1 MRLRLGLGP
10 LGIAISLA
18 MLLPFAAGSVWRADA
33 QTVVAQNAAGAK
45 KAPVKRAP
53 RAAKAKDAE
62 ADGKSGRAP
71 AEIDRQLDTAAK
83 SLSAGD
89 ADGATKTLD
98 SVLAGGGLGSKHVA
112 RALYLRGV
120 AHRKK
125 GRPAQALADLT
136 SAIWLKDGLNEADRA
151 AALKERSEVSGEVG
165 VADAGAP
172 ASVASSGPSPSASS
186 ATQRPSS
193 QTSLLKPPSASS
205 AVFSDTGF
213 PPTASPPRRAPPPR
227 DAAPSAAKSASP
239 ATSSWQSTT
248 QVEQKAQPTASA
260 PSPRQTA
267 TRGPAKVQPPGKA
280 PPTAGEGLGEF
291 LSGLFGG
298 GSSQPSA
305 QPKRSAW
312 APSTS
317 TDGPPPP
324 VPAVTERG
332 KRAAESSTIAT
343 SAVSQGGAYRL
354 QVATLRS
361 RPEADSVASRLR
373 KEHGSIIGAHKL
385 DIDQTVYGNMG
396 TFYRVRVG
404 PFGSAN
410 EPKALCDQL
419 RPKGYDCLVVTN

>member
-1 MRLRLGLGP
+1 MV
-10 LGIAISLA
+10 
-18 MLLPFAAGSVWRADA
+18 LPFADGSSWRAHA
-33 QTVVAQNAAGAK
+33 QTVVAQNTAGAK

-53 RAAKAKDAE
+53 GAKKAKDAA

-83 SLSAGD
+83 SLTSGD

-98 SVLAGGGLGSKHVA
+98 SVLAGGGLGNKHVA

-151 AALKERSEVSGEVG
+151 AALKERSEVSGELG
-165 VADAGAP
+165 VAESGAP
-172 ASVASSGPSPSASS
+172 ASVASSGPSPSAPPP
-186 ATQRPSS
+186 ATQQPSS

-205 AVFSDTGF
+205 AAFSDTGF
-213 PPTASPPRRAPPPR
+213 PSTASPPRRAPPPR
-227 DAAPSAAKSASP
+227 DPAPSAAKAVAP
-239 ATSSWQSTT
+239 ATSSWQSET
-248 QVEQKAQPTASA
+248 QAEQKPTPAA
-260 PSPRQTA
+260 PAQTA
-267 TRGPAKVQPPGKA
+267 AKNPPKVQPPGKA
-280 PPTAGEGLGEF
+280 PSTAGEGLGEF

-298 GSSQPSA
+298 GSSKQPA
-305 QPKRSAW
+305 QPQQRSAW
-312 APSTS
+312 VPSTTT
-317 TDGPPPP
+317 TDAPAQTAS
-324 VPAVTERG
+324 VPADRG
-332 KRAAESSTIAT
+332 KRPAGSSSIAT
-343 SAVSQGGAYRL
+343 SAVSQTGAYRL

-361 RPEADSVASRLR
+361 RTEADAVAARLR
-373 KEHGSIIGAHKL
+373 KEHGPIIGAHKL
-385 DIDQTVYGNMG
+385 DVDQTVYGNMG